1 MVEKS
6 SSKIK
11 LIAIVATIVLAIVGI
26 LMATEDTQINFEA
39 TYNIPAFNSLAELPT
54 TDYGQWAVAVDNN
67 VVITS
72 EPSAPLPATPT
83 ASTAKMILA
92 LAVMQAKPFN
102 LGEKGETIT
111 ISSEYFNRYLW
122 YVANGGSVSAVALG
136 EEISEYDALASVM
149 LPSSNNIADTLAI
162 WAFGSLDAYRDYA
175 TDMLSKYTSVY

>member
-122 YVANGGSVSAVALG
+122 YVANGGFYANNGLMLFPPMALILVG
-136 EEISEYDALASVM
+136 CI
-149 LPSSNNIADTLAI
+149 I
-162 WAFGSLDAYRDYA
+162 WAHRSYNKDLQE
-175 TDMLSKYTSVY
+175 K